1 MKTKFALNYSR
12 FRLSSEFKSHD
23 GRPVLLVRGAN
34 SYRSSGAE
42 ALVQSI
48 VSNQELVEWAEF
60 SPNPSIEELRVG
72 LDIARD
78 LKPSLILGIGGGSA
92 MDLAKM
98 ISALWERQDGDE
110 VRVALEG
117 ETLISRS
124 SRLVLL
130 PTTSGSGGEA
140 THFAVLYVD
149 GKKYSLAGPAL
160 LPDLAIVD
168 WRLTQ
173 SATAIQKA
181 NSGIDA
187 LCQAIES
194 TWAKRASHQSRRLAR
209 RAIGMIAPSL
219 QEFVIENSAASAR
232 RMSKGSNLAGRAIN
246 ISQTTASHALA
257 YKLTSHFSVPHGNAV
272 GLTIGALMDFLQ
284 NESSRLEVHQRK
296 LLHRRIRTIRGR
308 LRFDSSETATM
319 GFRKLLEN
327 LGLPE
332 TLKAVGVEE
341 QSDIELLADSVNP
354 QRLENNPIPLS
365 RSDIIQ
371 ILEMS
376 WN

>member
-1 MKTKFALNYSR
+1 MKTRFALNSSR
-12 FRLSSEFKSHD
+12 FQLRSELKSHD

-34 SYRSSGAE
+34 SYSSSGAE
-42 ALVQSI
+42 ALVQSVI
-48 VSNQELVEWAEF
+48 SNQQLVEWAEF
-60 SPNPSIEELRVG
+60 SPNPSIEDLRVG
-72 LDIARD
+72 LAIARE
-78 LKPSLILGIGGGSA
+78 LKPSLVLGIGGGSA

-98 ISALWERQDGDE
+98 ISALWERRDE
-110 VRVALEG
+110 DEARVALEG
-117 ETLISRS
+117 ETLDSRG

-173 SATAIQKA
+173 SATPVQKA

-194 TWAKRASHQSRRLAR
+194 TWAQRSSHQSRKLAR
-209 RAIGMIAPSL
+209 QAIGMIAPSL
-219 QEFVIENSAASAR
+219 QEFVIENSASSAR

-296 LLHRRIRTIRGR
+296 LLNRRIRTIRAR

-332 TLKAVGVEE
+332 TLKAVGVKE

-354 QRLENNPIPLS
+354 QRLGNNPIPLS
-365 RSDIIQ
+365 RSDMIR
-371 ILEMS
+371 ILEKS

>member
-1 MKTKFALNYSR
+1 MQGVAS
-12 FRLSSEFKSHD
+12 D
-23 GRPVLLVRGAN
+23 
-34 SYRSSGAE
+34 
-42 ALVQSI
+42 Q
-48 VSNQELVEWAEF
+48 QLVEWADF

-72 LDIARD
+72 LEIARA

-117 ETLISRS
+117 EILDSRS

-173 SATAIQKA
+173 SAPPVQKA

-187 LCQAIES
+187 LCQAVES
-194 TWAKRASHQSRRLAR
+194 TWAQRASHQSRRLAGQ
-209 RAIGMIAPSL
+209 AISMIAPSL
-219 QEFVIENSAASAR
+219 QEFVFENSASSAR
-232 RMSKGSNLAGRAIN
+232 KMSKGSNLAGRAIN

-284 NESSRLEVHQRK
+284 NESSRLEIHQRER
-296 LLHRRIRTIRGR
+296 LHRRIKTIRAR
-308 LRFDSSETATM
+308 LRFDSSETATI
-319 GFRKLLEN
+319 GFRKILVN

-332 TLKAVGVEE
+332 TLKKVGVEK
-341 QSDIELLADSVNP
+341 QSHIKLLADSVNP
-354 QRLENNPIPLS
+354 QRLANNPIPLS

>member
-1 MKTKFALNYSR
+1 M
-12 FRLSSEFKSHD
+12 
-23 GRPVLLVRGAN
+23 PVLLVRGKN

-42 ALVQSI
+42 ALVQSAL
-48 VSNQELVEWAEF
+48 SNQELVEWAEF

-72 LDIARD
+72 LAIAKE
-78 LKPSLILGIGGGSA
+78 LEPSLVLGIGGGSA

-98 ISALWERQDGDE
+98 ISALWERRDGE
-110 VRVALEG
+110 ETRVPLEG
-117 ETLISRS
+117 ETLDTRS

-140 THFAVLYVD
+140 THFAVVYID

-173 SATAIQKA
+173 SATPIQKA

-194 TWAKRASHQSRRLAR
+194 TWAQRASHKSRRLAR
-209 RAIGMIAPSL
+209 QAISKIAPSL
-219 QEFVIENSAASAR
+219 DEFVLEGSASSAR
-232 RMSKGSNLAGRAIN
+232 KMSKGSNRAGRAIN

-257 YKLTSHFSVPHGNAV
+257 YKLTSQFSVPHGNAV

-284 NESSRLEVHQRK
+284 SESSRLNAPQRNR
-296 LLHRRIRTIRGR
+296 LDGQIRFLRSR
-308 LRFDSSETATM
+308 LSFDTSETATM
-319 GFRKLLEN
+319 GFRKILKN
-327 LGLPE
+327 LGMPE
-332 TLKAVGVEE
+332 TLRAVGVEE
-341 QSDIELLADSVNP
+341 TSDIELLADSVNP
-354 QRLENNPIPLS
+354 QRLANNPILLS
-365 RSDIIQ
+365 RSDIIR

>member
-1 MKTKFALNYSR
+1 MKTGFALNSSR
-12 FRLSSEFKSHD
+12 FRLRSELKSHD

-34 SYRSSGAE
+34 SYSSSGAE
-42 ALVQSI
+42 ALVQSVI
-48 VSNQELVEWAEF
+48 SNQQLVEWAEF

-72 LDIARD
+72 LAIARE
-78 LKPSLILGIGGGSA
+78 LKPSLVLGIGGGTA

-98 ISALWERQDGDE
+98 IAALWERRDE
-110 VRVALEG
+110 DEARVALEG
-117 ETLISRS
+117 ETLDSRG

-173 SATAIQKA
+173 SATPVQKA

-194 TWAKRASHQSRRLAR
+194 TWAQRSSHQSRRLAGQ
-209 RAIGMIAPSL
+209 AIGMIAPSL
-219 QEFVIENSAASAR
+219 EEFVFENSASSAR

-296 LLHRRIRTIRGR
+296 RLNRRIRTIRAR

-332 TLKAVGVEE
+332 TLKAVGVKE

-354 QRLENNPIPLS
+354 QRLGNNPVPLG
-365 RSDIIQ
+365 RSDMIR
-371 ILEMS
+371 ILEKS

>member
-1 MKTKFALNYSR
+1 MKTTFDLNSSR
-12 FRLSSEFKSHD
+12 FHLGSEFKRHE
-23 GRPVLLVRGAN
+23 GKPVLLVRGAR

-42 ALVQSI
+42 TLVQSVI
-48 VSNQELVEWAEF
+48 SNQELVEWAEF

-72 LDIARD
+72 LSIARK
-78 LKPSLILGIGGGSA
+78 LKPSLVLGIGGGSS

-98 ISALWERQDGDE
+98 ISALWERADGDE
-110 VRVALEG
+110 ARVALEG
-117 ETLISRS
+117 DTLDSRG
-124 SRLVLL
+124 SRLVLI

-149 GKKYSLAGPAL
+149 GKKYSLAGRAL

-173 SATAIQKA
+173 SATAAQKA

-194 TWAKRASHQSRRLAR
+194 KWAQRASNQSRRLAQQ
-209 RAIGMIAPSL
+209 AIGMIAPSL
-219 QEFVIENSAASAR
+219 EEFVLQNSASSAR
-232 RMSKGSNLAGRAIN
+232 RMSKGSNLAGQAIN

-284 NESSRLEVHQRK
+284 DESSRLEVHQRK
-296 LLHRRIRTIRGR
+296 RLHRRIRAIRAR

-319 GFRKLLEN
+319 GFRKLLKN

-332 TLKAVGVEE
+332 TLEAVGVEE

-354 QRLENNPIPLS
+354 QRLGNNPIPLS

>member
-1 MKTKFALNYSR
+1 M
-12 FRLSSEFKSHD
+12 
-23 GRPVLLVRGAN
+23 
-34 SYRSSGAE
+34 
-42 ALVQSI
+42 
-48 VSNQELVEWAEF
+48 EWADF
-60 SPNPSIEELRVG
+60 SPNPSVEELKVG
-72 LDIARD
+72 LSIARE
-78 LKPSLILGIGGGSA
+78 LKPSLVLGIGGGSA

-98 ISALWERQDGDE
+98 ISALWERQAGNE
-110 VRVALEG
+110 AQIALEG
-117 ETLISRS
+117 EILDSRG
-124 SRLVLL
+124 SRLVLI

-149 GKKYSLAGPAL
+149 GEKYSLAGPAL

-173 SATAIQKA
+173 SATPVQKA

-194 TWAKRASHQSRRLAR
+194 TWAQRASRQSRQLAS
-209 RAIGMIAPSL
+209 RAIDMIAPSL
-219 QEFVIENSAASAR
+219 ERFVLENSPSSAK
-232 RMSKGSNLAGRAIN
+232 RMSKGSNFAGQAIN

-257 YKLTSHFSVPHGNAV
+257 YKLTSHFAVPHGNAV

-284 NESSRLEVHQRK
+284 NESSRLEVHKQK
-296 LLHRRIRTIRGR
+296 HLQRRIRTIRDR

-327 LGLPE
+327 LGLPA
-332 TLKAVGVEE
+332 TLNAVGVEK
-341 QSDIELLADSVNP
+341 QSDIDLLADSINP
-354 QRLENNPIPLS
+354 QRLANNPIPLT

>member
-1 MKTKFALNYSR
+1 MKTRFALNSSR
-12 FRLSSEFKSHD
+12 FRLRSEFKSHD

-42 ALVQSI
+42 ALVQSV

-72 LDIARD
+72 LDIARE

-117 ETLISRS
+117 ETLDSRS

-140 THFAVLYVD
+140 THFGVLYVD

-173 SATAIQKA
+173 SATPVQKA

-194 TWAKRASHQSRRLAR
+194 TWAQRASHQSRRLAR

-219 QEFVIENSAASAR
+219 QEFVFENSASSAR
-232 RMSKGSNLAGRAIN
+232 AMSKGSNLAGRAIN

-284 NESSRLEVHQRK
+284 NESSRLELHQRN
-296 LLHRRIRTIRGR
+296 LLHRRIRTIRAR
-308 LRFDSSETATM
+308 LRFDSSETATT
-319 GFRKLLEN
+319 GFRKLLES

>member
-1 MKTKFALNYSR
+1 MKTRFALNSFR

-42 ALVQSI
+42 ALVQSV

-72 LDIARD
+72 LDIARE

-117 ETLISRS
+117 ETLHSRS

-173 SATAIQKA
+173 SATPVQKA

-194 TWAKRASHQSRRLAR
+194 TWAQRASNRSRRLAHK
-209 RAIGMIAPSL
+209 AIGMIAPSL
-219 QEFVIENSAASAR
+219 EEFVRHNSSGSAR
-232 RMSKGSNLAGRAIN
+232 RMSKGSNLAGQAIN

-284 NESSRLEVHQRK
+284 NESSRLEVYQRK
-296 LLHRRIRTIRGR
+296 LLHRQIRTIRAR

-319 GFRKLLEN
+319 GFRKLLGS

-332 TLKAVGVEE
+332 TLRAAGVME

-354 QRLENNPIPLS
+354 QRLANNPVPLS
-365 RSDIIQ
+365 RPDIIQ